1 MKKIFAMI
9 IVVVAVSAVI
19 STVVS
24 AEEIP
29 LKEKASIGTFLQKD
43 GSIIKLSAEYQYG
56 NVADREAKIKSIEKI
71 ADDLRSEGWKEVPF
85 EKAFALTDAEG
96 YKTVPYEKISV
107 IAGWEKASENFK
119 DQPDKGFD

>member
-1 MKKIFAMI
+1 MKKFFAMI
-9 IVVVAVSAVI
+9 IVGVVISAVI

-29 LKEKASIGTFLQKD
+29 LEEKVSVGTFLEKN

-56 NVADREAKIKSIEKI
+56 NTADRDAKIETLEEIS
-71 ADDLRSEGWKEVPF
+71 DDLRSKGWKDVPF
-85 EKAFALTDAEG
+85 EKVCANFDAEG